1 MTFKVI
7 AVAIMSIL
15 LAGISYGADS
25 LYTWIDDKGVLNIT
39 DQYPPEGAQIIDVS
53 PSYREDAE
61 KIEQERLSRK
71 QMWLREQEEQKIN
84 KELLQQQKVE
94 AEQQKKADELYQ
106 QAVLENNKK
115 GTRRTRRWARRKAEK
130 DYLESQQA
138 SEKAEEARKQVEAL
152 EE

>member
-106 QAVLENNKK
+106 QAVLGNNKK